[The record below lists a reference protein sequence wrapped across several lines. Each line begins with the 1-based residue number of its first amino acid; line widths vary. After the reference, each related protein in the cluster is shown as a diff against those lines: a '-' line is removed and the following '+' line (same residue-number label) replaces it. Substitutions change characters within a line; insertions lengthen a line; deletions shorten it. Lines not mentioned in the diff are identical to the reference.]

1 MEEFIMKQTFDAFK
15 ETMKA
20 RISEYLT
27 EDYEGATYELQEVK
41 KSNGTSYDALMIRRA
56 GEQKYAVVPALNLSS
71 AFEAYQGGK
80 DIEDILRELADIRMN
95 APIPEG
101 LCPEMFSDFDTA
113 KGKIYPRLIN
123 LATSSAFLETRPH
136 IVVEDLAIVFTLRI
150 NEDSSGFAEA
160 VIDNDLLERWGV
172 TVDDLHKN
180 AMENLA
186 ATDAIFVN
194 LEDAMFG
201 NFDGAGFDLDAI
213 DEDCPIPL
221 FMLTNKQKTKGSIMC
236 LCSKYMDQIIDKFG
250 EVYVLPSS
258 LDEVLIMPKG
268 SVQNHEME
276 VSDLVKMVRQVN
288 EEAVRPEDRLSDN
301 VYEYNAET
309 RRLVLATVA

>member
-1 MEEFIMKQTFDAFK
+1 MKQTFESFK
-15 ETMKA
+15 ETIKN
-20 RISEYLT
+20 RIGEYLT
-27 EDYEGATYELQEVK
+27 EDYEDATYEVQEVK
-41 KSNGTSYDALMIRRA
+41 KSNGNNYDALMIRRA

-71 AFEAYQGGK
+71 SFEEYQGGK
-80 DIEDILRELADIRMN
+80 DIEDILKELADIRMN

-113 KGKIYPRLIN
+113 KSKVFPRLIN
-123 LATSSAFLETRPH
+123 FVTSSAFLETRPH

-150 NEDSSGFAEA
+150 NENSTGFAEA
-160 VIDNDLLERWGV
+160 VIDNDLMERWGV
-172 TVDDLHKN
+172 TADDLHKT

-186 ATDAIFVN
+186 DTDAVFCN

-201 NFDGAGFDLDAI
+201 HVVSGFDLDAI
-213 DEDCPIPL
+213 DEDCPVPL

-258 LDEVLIMPKG
+258 MDEVLIMPKG

-276 VSDLVKMVRQVN
+276 VSDLVRMVRQVN